1 MIGPENLN
9 RFLNQSDLK
18 LKPML
23 LYFEFSLAT
32 CDFVLCFDLLL
43 WYNTQS
49 KTALLRDLQEQ
60 FYNLLLYL
68 WAFINA

>member
-18 LKPML
+18 LKLML

-32 CDFVLCFDLLL
+32 CDFVLCFDWLL

-60 FYNLLLYL
+60 FYNFCICERL
-68 WAFINA
+68 